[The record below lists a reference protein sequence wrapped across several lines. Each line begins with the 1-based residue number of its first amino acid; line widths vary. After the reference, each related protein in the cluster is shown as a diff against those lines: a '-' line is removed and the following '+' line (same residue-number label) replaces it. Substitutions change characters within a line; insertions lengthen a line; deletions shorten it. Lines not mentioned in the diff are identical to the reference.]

1 MPTAKVNELYDLEI
15 RKLPVSDRLRLA
27 QRILSDTAT
36 EMEVSR
42 KGEPRSLLD
51 LEGLGADLWQSVD
64 AQDYVNRLREEW
76 DERL

>member
-1 MPTAKVNELYDLEI
+1 MPTAKVNKLYDLEI

-27 QRILSDTAT
+27 QRILTDTAT

-42 KGEPRSLLD
+42 KGGPRSLLD

-64 AQDYVNRLREEW
+64 AQDYVNRLREE
-76 DERL
+76 

>member
-51 LEGLGADLWQSVD
+51 LEGLGAGLWQSVD